1 MSTAS
6 IKRSAFFV
14 SDRTGKTA
22 ESIGHSLLS
31 QFDAIAFECKT
42 YSFVNTGAEAQRVAG
57 KIQQDA
63 LATGQQPLVFSTL
76 VDAAIQKPFSS
87 INACVISLFDTFISP
102 LEKSLQLSS
111 SHSMGMPHEEYSD
124 YKYKHQIAAIEFAL
138 GHDDGIKADQLG
150 EADVIVIGISR
161 SAKTPT
167 CIYLAVNFS
176 IKAANYPLTD
186 DDFDSCGLPDF
197 LLLYKE
203 KVVGLTITP
212 EQLARVR
219 QIRRF
224 NSHYAS
230 LKKCRQE
237 VKKARS
243 VMQTAGIFILDTTSM
258 SIEEIAVSIV
268 KEKKLLKRV

>member
-1 MSTAS
+1 MSIAS

-31 QFDAIAFECKT
+31 QFDAIEFECKT
-42 YSFVNTGAEAQRVAG
+42 YAFVNTGAEARRVAG

-76 VDAAIQKPFSS
+76 VDAGIQKLFAS
-87 INACVISLFDTFISP
+87 IDACVISLFDTFISP
-102 LEKSLQLSS
+102 LEKSLQMSS

-124 YKYKHQIAAIEFAL
+124 HKYRHQIAAIEFAL
-138 GHDDGIKADQLG
+138 GHDDGMKADQLG
-150 EADVIVIGISR
+150 VADVVVIGISR

-186 DDFDSCGLPDF
+186 DDFDSDGLPGF
-197 LLLYKE
+197 LLPCKE

-243 VMQTAGIFILDTTSM
+243 VMQKAGIFILDTTSM